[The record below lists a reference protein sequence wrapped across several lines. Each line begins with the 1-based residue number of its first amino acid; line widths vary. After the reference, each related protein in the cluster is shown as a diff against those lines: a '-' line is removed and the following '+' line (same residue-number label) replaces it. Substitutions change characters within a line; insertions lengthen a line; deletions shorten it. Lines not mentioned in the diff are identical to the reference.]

1 MPSSVPTESPCINMP
16 DLDKL
21 KSLIE
26 SSLTHDW
33 VLRVE
38 HTEQAIPEPGSWR
51 QWGETLFAIREAVPV
66 MDSVAACLEKHPQH
80 NIRLNAE
87 KLKPRT
93 SMLYCVHRAPQSMP
107 ASMIPETIRKATTHN
122 NRTYGSNGNIIY
134 RLSNRVWKKVTIVGM
149 MLASLLV
156 IEEAMA

>member
-1 MPSSVPTESPCINMP
+1 MTSPVHTESPCINMP

-38 HTEQAIPEPGSWR
+38 HTEEAIPESGSWR

-66 MDSVAACLEKHPQH
+66 MDSIAACLDKHPQH

-107 ASMIPETIRKATTHN
+107 ASMTPETIHKATHI
-122 NRTYGSNGNIIY
+122 NRTHRSIGNIIY
-134 RLSNRVWKKVTIVGM
+134 PLRNRLWKKVTIIGM

>member
-1 MPSSVPTESPCINMP
+1 MPSPVHTELPCINTP

-21 KSLIE
+21 ESLIE

-38 HTEQAIPEPGSWR
+38 HTEEAIPESGSWR
-51 QWGETLFAIREAVPV
+51 QWGETLFAIHEAMPV
-66 MDSVAACLEKHPQH
+66 MDSIAACLDKYPQH

-87 KLKPRT
+87 KVRPRT

-107 ASMIPETIRKATTHN
+107 ASMNPETIRKATTHN
-122 NRTYGSNGNIIY
+122 NRTHVSNGNVIY

-156 IEEAMA
+156 IQEAMA